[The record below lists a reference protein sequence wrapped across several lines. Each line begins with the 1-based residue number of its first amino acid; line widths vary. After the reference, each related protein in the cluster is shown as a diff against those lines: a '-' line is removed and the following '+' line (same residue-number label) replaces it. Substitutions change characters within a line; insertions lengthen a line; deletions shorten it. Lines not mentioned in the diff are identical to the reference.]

1 MTWEGLKFTTFDVR
15 DEGSWA
21 RLVRS
26 TGARSGIYV
35 LVEAEMV
42 QHLEAQGWSLT
53 NKLLA
58 RRPLGRAIETVVVE
72 GHIIALPWDRPDIHV
87 EEPPARS
94 RPGGPTHRAAYAEA
108 SKAEWFPT
116 VVSLLATVVA
126 NIIPAPTETAGTL
139 WTLSLLPST
148 GRTRTER
155 RLVTLNAG
163 GLEIL
168 RVREFVL
175 HSGERDYLAVL
186 NLALPEN
193 DAEWQ
198 FLTDQVGRSAGAVF
212 PMQYSSVG
220 TVLALETT
228 MADIEAAVAVDGP
241 IRDLAYRLVV
251 GRMRAG
257 NTALSGRAHHHRLIR
272 KVLVRAREQGAAE
285 AARGSPERWDQ
296 DVSAP

>member
-1 MTWEGLKFTTFDVR
+1 MLQT
-15 DEGSWA
+15 
-21 RLVRS
+21 
-26 TGARSGIYV
+26 
-35 LVEAEMV
+35 
-42 QHLEAQGWSLT
+42 LEAQGWSLT
-53 NKLLA
+53 NKQQA

-72 GHIIALPWDRPDIHV
+72 GQIIALPWDRPDIRV
-87 EEPPARS
+87 EEPPTRS
-94 RPGGPTHRAAYAEA
+94 RPGGPTYRTAYAEA
-108 SKAEWFPT
+108 SKTEWFPT

-126 NIIPAPTETAGTL
+126 NIIPAPTATSGTL

-148 GRTRTER
+148 GHTRIER

-168 RVREFVL
+168 RVHEFVL

-186 NLALPEN
+186 NLALPGN

-198 FLTDQVGRSAGAVF
+198 SLTDQVGRSAGAVF
-212 PMQYSSVG
+212 PTHYSSVG

-228 MADIEAAVAVDGP
+228 MEDIEAVVAVDGP

-257 NTALSGRAHHHRLIR
+257 NTALSPWGM
-272 KVLVRAREQGAAE
+272 REQ
-285 AARGSPERWDQ
+285 
-296 DVSAP
+296 

>member
-1 MTWEGLKFTTFDVR
+1 MTWEGLKFTTFDVC

-21 RLVRS
+21 RLVRY

-126 NIIPAPTETAGTL
+126 NIFPAPTETAGTL

-155 RLVTLNAG
+155 RL

-168 RVREFVL
+168 RVHEFVL
-175 HSGERDYLAVL
+175 QSGERDYLAVL

-198 FLTDQVGRSAGAVF
+198 FLTDQVGAERRVGVSYAVF
-212 PMQYSSVG
+212 VSGHGSRTG
-220 TVLALETT
+220 
-228 MADIEAAVAVDGP
+228 DDDG
-241 IRDLAYRLVV
+241 
-251 GRMRAG
+251 G
-257 NTALSGRAHHHRLIR
+257 H
-272 KVLVRAREQGAAE
+272 
-285 AARGSPERWDQ
+285 RGSSSCRRPN
-296 DVSAP
+296 P